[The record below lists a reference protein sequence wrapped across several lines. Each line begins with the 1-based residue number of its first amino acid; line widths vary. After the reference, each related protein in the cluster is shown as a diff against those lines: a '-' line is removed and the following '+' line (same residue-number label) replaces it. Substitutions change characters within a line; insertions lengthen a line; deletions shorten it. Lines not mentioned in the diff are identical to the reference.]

1 MFAAGDYE
9 GEADGG
15 MICLKQKTRR
25 MFPPVRFFKRNRKE
39 QKKILAG
46 FFVRLAFLPFHLL
59 PVKKNRVTFLSN
71 RSGQLSGNL
80 LEVEQ
85 CLRANRPDVEICTL
99 TRKEGVHGI
108 HLSTVWQ
115 FFLLYATSSVVL
127 VDDYYHL
134 ISYAGKKKKVRLI
147 QVWHACGAGKMFGFS
162 RMGKDSMLEQSS
174 PNHRQYDYAIAT
186 SERVCDFYAEAFA
199 MPKDRILPLGAPRTD
214 RLTDAQYIA
223 GCKEKLY
230 AAYPVLSGRRV
241 LLFAPTFRGNGHGD
255 CTYPMERFDL
265 QTLFDRIGEEY
276 VVAIKLHPYLTQGP
290 TVPKQ
295 YAERVVDLSDEDI
308 NEVLCVTDV
317 LVTDYSSVMYEAA
330 ILNIP
335 MLFYAFDLEQYLED
349 RDFYMDYAGSVPGK
363 IVTTMDEMADAVV
376 REDFA
381 IERIAPFRDEMFGR
395 TLGQS
400 TQRVTQLVEYL
411 LE

>member
-1 MFAAGDYE
+1 
-9 GEADGG
+9 
-15 MICLKQKTRR
+15 
-25 MFPPVRFFKRNRKE
+25 
-39 QKKILAG
+39 
-46 FFVRLAFLPFHLL
+46 
-59 PVKKNRVTFLSN
+59 
-71 RSGQLSGNL
+71 
-80 LEVEQ
+80 
-85 CLRANRPDVEICTL
+85 
-99 TRKEGVHGI
+99 
-108 HLSTVWQ
+108 
-115 FFLLYATSSVVL
+115 LLYATSSVVL
-127 VDDYYHL
+127 VDDYFHL

-147 QVWHACGAGKMFGFS
+147 QVWHACGAGKLFGFS
-162 RMGKDSMLEQSS
+162 RMGKDSLLEQSS

-186 SERVCDFYAEAFA
+186 SERVCDYYAEAFA

-214 RLTDAQYIA
+214 RLTDVQYVS

-265 QTLFDRIGEEY
+265 QTLFERIGEEY
-276 VVAIKLHPYLTQGP
+276 VVAVKLHPYLTKGP
-290 TVPKQ
+290 AVPKQ
-295 YAERVVDLSDEDI
+295 YADRVVDVSKEDI
-308 NEVLCVTDV
+308 NEVLCVTDL

-330 ILNIP
+330 ILDIP

-363 IVTTMDEMADAVV
+363 IVTTMDELADAAS
-376 REDFA
+376 REAFD
-381 IERIAPFRDEMFGR
+381 IERIAPFREEMFGR